1 VVGGNDV
8 APELYEA
15 ERHPATGPRHD
26 LRDSVEV
33 ALLRRAL
40 ARRMPVLGICR
51 GMQLLNVVRGGTLDQ
66 HLADSIDVTPHRP
79 DDATFGLHHVVTA
92 PGSVVA
98 RALGERLSVHSHH
111 HQGVDQVGD
120 GLVVT
125 AHAEDG
131 VIEAIEDPDMPFC
144 VGVLWH
150 PDADPDGHGAGVFA
164 ALVEAAAVF
173 SGR

>member
-1 VVGGNDV
+1 
-8 APELYEA
+8 
-15 ERHPATGPRHD
+15 
-26 LRDSVEV
+26 
-33 ALLRRAL
+33 
-40 ARRMPVLGICR
+40 MPVLGICR

-66 HLADSIDVTPHRP
+66 HLADSIDVTPHRA
-79 DDATFGLHHVVTA
+79 DDATFGLHRVVTT

-98 RALGERLSVHSHH
+98 RVVGEGLSVHSHH
-111 HQGVDQVGD
+111 HQGVHQVGD

-131 VIEAIEDPDMPFC
+131 VIEAIEDPGMPFC

-150 PDADPDGHGAGVFA
+150 PDADPDGHGAGMFA